1 MDASKGR
8 TNSQHTRSWPHE
20 GGGSGARGDDD
31 AEKPWMGTTG
41 YHCEK
46 VGQPTLRRPQKCYQ
60 CRNDAAQGAPAA
72 ARRQGNGT
80 GPGSSPP
87 RGAGRAGR
95 SDVGEGRQRRR
106 HVMSLESESSD
117 WAFWLTTHLRM
128 CFSSVLGTEKGM
140 SQKRHR

>member
-1 MDASKGR
+1 MEAASKGER
-8 TNSQHTRSWPHE
+8 TCNTR
-20 GGGSGARGDDD
+20 ARGHGAEAGDD
-31 AEKPWMGTTG
+31 
-41 YHCEK
+41 HCEK

-60 CRNDAAQGAPAA
+60 CRNDATQGTA

-87 RGAGRAGR
+87 RGAGRR

-106 HVMSLESESSD
+106 RHVMSFESESSD